1 MTNQEIFDRV
11 ARHLLQQ
18 GAPAIRQ
25 GRPVIQTRRYP
36 VRKSAIGCL
45 IEEGRYTVV
54 CELTPASRE
63 ALLQR
68 SGINLAESG
77 ELIEELE
84 KIHNCEC
91 SENWLTALQSIA
103 NEFNLKPTVL
113 EQVGAVVA

>member
-1 MTNQEIFDRV
+1 MTNQQVFDRV
-11 ARHLLQQ
+11 ARHLLEQ
-18 GAPAIRQ
+18 GEPALRQ

-36 VRKSAIGCL
+36 LRKSAIGCL

-54 CELTPASRE
+54 CELTPTCRE

-84 KIHNCEC
+84 KIHNCEA
-91 SENWLTALQSIA
+91 SENWLTALQSVA
-103 NEFNLKPTVL
+103 DEFNLKQTVL
-113 EQVGAVVA
+113 EQVSAEVA